1 MLRYIILEEKLTPR
15 SMARMARSA
24 GSVTHVHSLQAD
36 APWTRAWANQA
47 PHETDFKSLYDH
59 IHREGTP
66 KAPSEKKAG
75 TRLGEHP
82 TAASLG
88 GPPPMEA
95 GPW

>member
-1 MLRYIILEEKLTPR
+1 MFLKGGLHL
-15 SMARMARSA
+15 
-24 GSVTHVHSLQAD
+24 V
-36 APWTRAWANQA
+36 
-47 PHETDFKSLYDH
+47 TDFKSLYDH